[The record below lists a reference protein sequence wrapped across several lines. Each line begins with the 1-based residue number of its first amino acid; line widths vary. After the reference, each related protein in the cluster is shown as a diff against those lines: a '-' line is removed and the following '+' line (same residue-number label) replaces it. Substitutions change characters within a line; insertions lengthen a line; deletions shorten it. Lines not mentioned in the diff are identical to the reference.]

1 MIKTDGFT
9 IGEYVGRIFLSTLL
23 TRVAHVILKKYMPN
37 DYKRA
42 FVVFGFVTGFLL
54 ILLSID
60 EGITL
65 GVIDTI
71 SFYLPWLA
79 IWLVIDARRAL
90 KGKKTII

>member
-1 MIKTDGFT
+1 M
-9 IGEYVGRIFLSTLL
+9 GRLAFCTLL

-42 FVVFGFVTGFLL
+42 FVVFGFVTGFLFAWRNV
-54 ILLSID
+54 
-60 EGITL
+60 EKGITL